1 MPEAAPTPTPA
12 PTPAAAPTPDVVEG
26 WLRELGLDP
35 PARHERDGAASWD
48 LVLDGARR
56 FDVRTTLILEPEAGV
71 VVWVHYAPP
80 IGDSRIRSYR
90 KLLRWNDEIPFAKFA
105 LASDDRPVL
114 TAEVPLALL
123 DSDELGFAL
132 ARILAVCDL
141 LLEES
146 AGWIW
151 IGGRIPAVGDRAS
164 RGAPLLARYAARLAP
179 LAQHP
184 PLARDRR

>member
-1 MPEAAPTPTPA
+1 VPPGGIAPA
-12 PTPAAAPTPDVVEG
+12 PEVVER

-48 LVLDGARR
+48 LVLDGVRR
-56 FDVRTTLILEPEAGV
+56 FDVKATLILDPGAGV

-80 IGDSRIRSYR
+80 IGDSRIKSYR

-105 LASDDRPVL
+105 LASDDRPIL
-114 TAEVPLALL
+114 SAEVPIALL
-123 DSDELGFAL
+123 DREELGFAIARTL
-132 ARILAVCDL
+132 AICDL

-151 IGGRIPAVGDRAS
+151 IGGRIPAVGDRLS

-179 LAQHP
+179 LAP
-184 PLARDRR
+184 PAEDRR